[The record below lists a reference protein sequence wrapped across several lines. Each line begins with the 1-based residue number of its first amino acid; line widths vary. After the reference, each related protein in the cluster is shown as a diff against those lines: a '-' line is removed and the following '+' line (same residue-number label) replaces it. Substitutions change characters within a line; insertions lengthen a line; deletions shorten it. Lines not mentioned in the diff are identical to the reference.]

1 MVDQD
6 TPRASTEDRQKAIAA
21 AARMLIAERGFE
33 GLRTRDI
40 ADHVG
45 INIATLHYHVPTKQA
60 LIRLVAQSLREDFQA
75 QHARRPREGLDATSR
90 LELEFADFRELFE
103 TDQQLLV
110 VMAELGARARRD
122 DEVAA
127 EIVPMHAGWA
137 GQLAALLA
145 EGRDDGSFHR
155 HIDPA
160 AAATIVIGAMTTC
173 LRQPVRALDHLDAVF
188 AQLRRAIIR
197 T

>member
-6 TPRASTEDRQKAIAA
+6 TARASTEDRQKAIAD
-21 AARMLIAERGFE
+21 AARVLIAERGFE

-40 ADHVG
+40 ADRVG

-75 QHARRPREGLDATSR
+75 QHARRPRQGLDARSR

-103 TDQQLLV
+103 TDRQLLV

-122 DEVAA
+122 AEVAA
-127 EIVPMHAGWA
+127 EIVPLHATWN
-137 GQLAALLA
+137 GQIAALLA
-145 EGRDDGSFHR
+145 EGRDDGSFHAD
-155 HIDPA
+155 IDPA
-160 AAATIVIGAMTTC
+160 ALATIVIGAMTAC
-173 LRQPVRALDHLDAVF
+173 LRHPVRAPDHLDAVF